1 MIVFVTTCDAAVIQ
15 LHTCLPP
22 CTMPEFPISFN
33 RNPFNLLHPP
43 DWLALSLLHIIIAI
57 NQLWTGRT
65 DARAFRGWRTFPT
78 TRRGGRRCGSS
89 RGLSTSGSS
98 SPWARRARQV
108 SNMKRYQ
115 MEWRACRACSLCTN
129 NTSHDEDEDA
139 IWLYISDS
147 LLWLAHCSRQIA
159 ISHNEDTQSRAVT
172 T

>member
-1 MIVFVTTCDAAVIQ
+1 
-15 LHTCLPP
+15 
-22 CTMPEFPISFN
+22 MPEFPISFN

-65 DARAFRGWRTFPT
+65 DARAFRGWRIFPT

-115 MEWRACRACSLCTN
+115 MEWRACQACSLCTN

-139 IWLYISDS
+139 IWLYRES
-147 LLWLAHCSRQIA
+147 LKKPFQVLVRFGGFVFRS
-159 ISHNEDTQSRAVT
+159 V
-172 T
+172 